1 MRNAVMVLLVALVAG
16 TVQAQEISIGPSQ
29 ASIAGRVASKMK
41 TSLEPLDVTTTIR
54 CEHLLMLC
62 REEVSMLWVTDDGS
76 FEVKHDIRIWDVQV
90 WSTDTGRIQANRDGN
105 TLQFSKEENLIVHHH
120 HKDGIETVHEFTI
133 VNMDKWIAQK

>member
-1 MRNAVMVLLVALVAG
+1 MRNAVVVLLVALVAG

-41 TSLEPLDVTTTIR
+41 TSLEPLDVTTRIR
-54 CEHLLMLC
+54 CEHSLMLC
-62 REEVSMLWVTDDGS
+62 REEVSMLWVTDEGS

-133 VNMDKWIAQK
+133 VNVDKLTAQK

>member
-1 MRNAVMVLLVALVAG
+1 MRNAVVVLLVALVAG

-29 ASIAGRVASKMK
+29 ASIAGRVTSKMK

-54 CEHLLMLC
+54 CEHSLMLC
-62 REEVSMLWVTDDGS
+62 REEVSMLWVTDEGS

-90 WSTDTGRIQANRDGN
+90 WSTDAGRIQANRDGN

-120 HKDGIETVHEFTI
+120 HKDGIVTVHEFTI
-133 VNMDKWIAQK
+133 VTMDKWIAQK

>member
-1 MRNAVMVLLVALVAG
+1 MRNAVVVLLVALVAG

-62 REEVSMLWVTDDGS
+62 REEVSMLWVTDEGS

-120 HKDGIETVHEFTI
+120 HKDGIDTVHEFTI
-133 VNMDKWIAQK
+133 VTMDKWIAQK

>member
-1 MRNAVMVLLVALVAG
+1 MRNAVVVLLVALVAG

-29 ASIAGRVASKMK
+29 ASIAGRVTSKMK

-62 REEVSMLWVTDDGS
+62 REEVSMLWVTDEGS

-120 HKDGIETVHEFTI
+120 HKDGIDTVHEFTI
-133 VNMDKWIAQK
+133 VTMDKWIAQK

>member
-1 MRNAVMVLLVALVAG
+1 MRNALMVLLVALVAG

-54 CEHLLMLC
+54 CEHSLMLC
-62 REEVSMLWVTDDGS
+62 REEVSMLWVTDEGS

-120 HKDGIETVHEFTI
+120 HKDRIESVHEFTI
-133 VNMDKWIAQK
+133 VNMDKLTTQK